1 MVGGGGKKKAKP
13 RVGET
18 TVVESPTRAWSCRG
32 LEVLGGAFGGV
43 GINEIIRVNERHKR
57 TLCRR
62 QHILYIPRD
71 GHRTSIAP
79 DGILKFEHSGQKRSV
94 GVSWLRWR
102 EHGDLKRL

>member
-1 MVGGGGKKKAKP
+1 MGEKKGKTSSRGDDRGRVPDSGMVVSG
-13 RVGET
+13 
-18 TVVESPTRAWSCRG
+18 TRGSMG
-32 LEVLGGAFGGV
+32 VFGGV

-71 GHRTSIAP
+71 DHRTSIAP
-79 DGILKFEHSGQKRSV
+79 DGILKFEHSGQKKSV
-94 GVSWLRWR
+94 GLSRLRWR